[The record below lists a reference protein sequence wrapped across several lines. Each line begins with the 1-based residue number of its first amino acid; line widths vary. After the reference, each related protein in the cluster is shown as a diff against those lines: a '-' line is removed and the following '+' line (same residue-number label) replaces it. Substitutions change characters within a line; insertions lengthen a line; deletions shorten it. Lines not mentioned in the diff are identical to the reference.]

1 MKFFLF
7 CVIIDNITL
16 KYKENFM
23 DTYSE
28 QLVKKTMTSMD
39 SLKKT
44 LFFVGGVILAIVFL
58 ILTFTL
64 SPFMLF
70 AVAIVIYGIYW
81 LMTGT
86 NVEYEYIVTNGEIDI
101 DKIISQRKRV
111 NLLSVSAKEITN
123 FGVYEDQNFDGTTIS
138 AIGGEEQLMYADFKS
153 SKYGECRLVFAPN
166 EKTLES
172 IKPFLRIR
180 K

>member
-1 MKFFLF
+1 
-7 CVIIDNITL
+7 
-16 KYKENFM
+16 M

-44 LFFVGGVILAIVFL
+44 LFFAGGVILAIALL

-64 SPFMLF
+64 SPFILL
-70 AVAIVIYGIYW
+70 AVAVEIYGIYW
-81 LMTGT
+81 FMTGT

-111 NLLSVSAKEITN
+111 NLLSVCAKEITD
-123 FGVYEDQNFDGTTIS
+123 FGVYDNQDFDGTTIS
-138 AIGGEEQLMYADFKS
+138 AVGGEEQIMYADFKS
-153 SKYGECRLVFAPN
+153 SKYGKCRLMFAPN